1 MVNHKATHRSC
12 ARLWLLSR
20 DATWQENKKNSGTSR
35 ERSMSWLASTLD
47 TIQTANVHRSPKK
60 CPKSSIRGEVNK
72 KLFTFGRIFC
82 GFPAP
87 LVIEQDLFS
96 LSAPKA
102 RDAADNRV
110 AFVGFLPAVFMTR
123 FATKPVTCETSKQTV
138 GHVPTMVL
146 SGTRG
151 PLLFQVIREG
161 LGSAVRLGARGTV
174 RLTFQLRLALE
185 PECLKYRANHRW
197 D

>member
-1 MVNHKATHRSC
+1 MAAYKPWFPCFFETPEKFYKRRS
-12 ARLWLLSR
+12 
-20 DATWQENKKNSGTSR
+20 QQK
-35 ERSMSWLASTLD
+35 TLHLGPD
-47 TIQTANVHRSPKK
+47 
-60 CPKSSIRGEVNK
+60 
-72 KLFTFGRIFC
+72 FC

-123 FATKPVTCETSKQTV
+123 FATKPVTCETSKQNV

>member
-1 MVNHKATHRSC
+1 
-12 ARLWLLSR
+12 
-20 DATWQENKKNSGTSR
+20 
-35 ERSMSWLASTLD
+35 MSL
-47 TIQTANVHRSPKK
+47 R
-60 CPKSSIRGEVNK
+60 PKSSIRGEVNK
-72 KLFTFGRIFC
+72 KHFTFGRIFADFQPRLLWSRIC
-82 GFPAP
+82 SRFP
-87 LVIEQDLFS
+87 LR
-96 LSAPKA
+96 KA
-102 RDAADNRV
+102 RDAADTRV

-123 FATKPVTCETSKQTV
+123 FTTKPVTCETSKQNV

-161 LGSAVRLGARGTV
+161 RGSAVRLGARGTV

>member
-1 MVNHKATHRSC
+1 MSLDCCTTKLSSSEKFYKRRS
-12 ARLWLLSR
+12 
-20 DATWQENKKNSGTSR
+20 QQK
-35 ERSMSWLASTLD
+35 TLHCRPD
-47 TIQTANVHRSPKK
+47 
-60 CPKSSIRGEVNK
+60 
-72 KLFTFGRIFC
+72 FC

-123 FATKPVTCETSKQTV
+123 FATKPVTCETSKQNV

-146 SGTRG
+146 FGTRG

-161 LGSAVRLGARGTV
+161 LGSRRRLGARSTT
-174 RLTFQLRLALE
+174 RLTLQLRLALE

>member
-1 MVNHKATHRSC
+1 MQRLYKRRSQQKPLHL
-12 ARLWLLSR
+12 RP
-20 DATWQENKKNSGTSR
+20 D
-35 ERSMSWLASTLD
+35 
-47 TIQTANVHRSPKK
+47 
-60 CPKSSIRGEVNK
+60 
-72 KLFTFGRIFC
+72 FG
-82 GFPAP
+82 GFPP

-96 LSAPKA
+96 PSAPKA

-123 FATKPVTCETSKQTV
+123 FATKPVTCETSKQNV

-174 RLTFQLRLALE
+174 RLTFRLRLAL
-185 PECLKYRANHRW
+185 
-197 D
+197 

>member
-1 MVNHKATHRSC
+1 LETTSEVAIVSRLANTKPDAIGTEVIDGVLHAIENPSSTGTERFYKRRS
-12 ARLWLLSR
+12 
-20 DATWQENKKNSGTSR
+20 QQK
-35 ERSMSWLASTLD
+35 TLHLRPD
-47 TIQTANVHRSPKK
+47 
-60 CPKSSIRGEVNK
+60 
-72 KLFTFGRIFC
+72 FC
-82 GFPAP
+82 GFPAQ

-102 RDAADNRV
+102 RDAADDRV

-123 FATKPVTCETSKQTV
+123 FATKPVTCETSKQNV